1 MTENQ
6 NRLSEA
12 VVTDALDALSW
23 KDLRDHLGALT
34 LDADSAERLVGIV
47 LRSRSLVFRYPG
59 KISKRTAII
68 AGIVAKVRADLG
80 DENADEVARRL
91 TVFEMIDEGYAGIR
105 ALIDGLPLAA
115 RPKTEMIA
123 AYLAY
128 AARTWANLRRQIE
141 AASPATRV
149 GGSIV
154 LSTDDGDRFG
164 ADAMTSLLIDL
175 LGMNVTLAAYQ
186 GKWFDADDLIRLPEL
201 PVAAETDIALAGAA
215 DGTALAWQQWQ
226 LVEERCRYL
235 EGSLARRTSTDE
247 DGVPAGSNIF
257 VHEPGLIEW
266 EVLDTVANERLGDRL
281 RQTFHEMW
289 IRTNLPTVG
298 RGVSP
303 GAPMPPAGYVSPQ
316 EMHSVVMLSEYLGIN
331 VATHPAELGGLR
343 LCEWMRGFAV
353 LQQLAN
359 DRLDPEGN
367 AEKAAFSRFEVTG
380 LEDVLRQ
387 NGLAGGKARKFI
399 DHASFAKSSRD
410 LYDAPIIRST
420 GDWCLL
426 AVPAL
431 SEALLLRLV
440 LSTLANK
447 RLDVVGKG
455 EAFEEQFRASIA
467 AQGLPIHHF
476 EARRDGE
483 TYEYDAVVPWG
494 SYLFVFEC
502 KNRALSG
509 TNPIASSN
517 FLRSAMDHIEQ
528 VQRLAEALKTHPD
541 ILVEHVPEK
550 CDGLTIVPVVLS
562 SMPFSIGGD
571 VDGVYFSDAASIGR
585 FFQERHSFVS
595 RLHEVAGVKVL
606 HRVATHSQWS
616 GDEPTPEDLIRHLE
630 KPLQFRVLLPHMEV
644 RPIGFQIG
652 PHLYAQTPVVRR
664 KEMTMESM
672 AGTAGL
678 KAEAIE
684 AEMARVAENA
694 IEPLRAKL
702 ERAAGDG
709 ADPDG

>member
-1 MTENQ
+1 MTGHQ
-6 NRLSEA
+6 DRLSEA
-12 VVTDALDALSW
+12 AVTDALDALSW
-23 KDLRDHLGALT
+23 KDLRDHLDALT
-34 LDADSAERLVGIV
+34 LDAGSTERLVGIA

-59 KISKRTAII
+59 KIAKRAAIV

-80 DENADEVARRL
+80 DESADEVATRL
-91 TVFEMIDEGYAGIR
+91 AVFERIDEGYAGIR

-128 AARTWANLRRQIE
+128 AAKAWADLRRQIE
-141 AASPATRV
+141 EAQSAVRV
-149 GGSIV
+149 GGSVV

-164 ADAMTSLLIDL
+164 ADAMTSLRINL
-175 LGMNVTLAAYQ
+175 LSMNVTLAAYQ
-186 GKWFDADDLIRLPEL
+186 GKWFDKDDLVRLPEL
-201 PVAAETDIALAGAA
+201 PFARETDVALAGEA

-235 EGSLARRTSTDE
+235 EGSLERRASKDE
-247 DGVPAGSNIF
+247 DGVPTGSDILF
-257 VHEPGLIEW
+257 HRPGMINW
-266 EVLDTVANERLGDRL
+266 ELLDTVANERLGDRL
-281 RQTFHEMW
+281 HQTFLEMW
-289 IRTNLPTVG
+289 ATTNLPTVG
-298 RGVSP
+298 QGVSP
-303 GAPMPPAGYVSPQ
+303 GAPMPPAGYVSPH
-316 EMHSVVMLSEYLGIN
+316 ELHSAVMLSEYLGIN
-331 VATHPAELGGLR
+331 VATHPIELGGLR

-359 DRLDPEGN
+359 DRLEAEGDV
-367 AEKAAFSRFEVTG
+367 EEAAFSRFEVAD
-380 LEDVLRQ
+380 LEDVLRR
-387 NGLAGGKARKFI
+387 NGLAGGKARRFI
-399 DHASFAKSSRD
+399 DHASFARSSRD
-410 LYDAPIIRST
+410 LYDAPIIRSA

-447 RLDVVGKG
+447 GLDVVGKG
-455 EAFEEQFRASIA
+455 EAFERQFRASIA
-467 AQGLPIHHF
+467 AQGLPVHNF
-476 EARRDGE
+476 EARRNGE
-483 TYEYDAVVPWG
+483 TYEFDAVVPWG

-517 FLRSAMDHIEQ
+517 FLRSALDHISQ
-528 VQRLAEALKTHPD
+528 VQRLTAALETYPD
-541 ILVEHVPEK
+541 ILVEHVRED

-595 RLHEVAGVKVL
+595 RLHEVAGVKVM
-606 HRVATHSQWS
+606 HRVALHSQWS
-616 GDEPTPEDLIRHLE
+616 GDEPTPEDLIEHL
-630 KPLQFRVLLPHMEV
+630 KNPLQFRVLLPHMEV

-652 PHLYAQTPVVRR
+652 PHLYAHTTVVRR

-678 KAEAIE
+678 TAEAIE
-684 AEMARVAENA
+684 AEMARFSKEA
-694 IEPLRAKL
+694 IEPLRAQM
-702 ERAAGDG
+702 EETAGNGARAEV
-709 ADPDG
+709 

>member
-1 MTENQ
+1 M
-6 NRLSEA
+6 SEA
-12 VVTDALDALSW
+12 IVTDAIDALSW
-23 KDLRDHLGALT
+23 KDLRDHFDALT

-59 KISKRTAII
+59 KVAKRA
-68 AGIVAKVRADLG
+68 AIVAGVVAKIRADLG
-80 DENADEVARRL
+80 DENADGVARRL
-91 TVFEMIDEGYAGIR
+91 AVFEMIDEGYAGIR

-115 RPKTEMIA
+115 RPRTEMIA

-128 AARTWANLRRQIE
+128 AAKAWADLRRQIE
-141 AASPATRV
+141 EAPPATRV
-149 GGSIV
+149 GGSVV
-154 LSTDDGDRFG
+154 LSTDYGDRFG
-164 ADAMTSLLIDL
+164 ADAMTSVLVGL

-186 GKWFDADDLIRLPEL
+186 GKWFDGDDLVRLPEL
-201 PVAAETDIALAGAA
+201 PIAAEADVVLAGAA

-235 EGSLARRTSTDE
+235 QGSLARRASTDE
-247 DGVPAGSNIF
+247 DGVPAGSEIF
-257 VHEPGLIEW
+257 VHEPGLVEW
-266 EVLDTVANERLGDRL
+266 ELLDTVANERLGDRL
-281 RQTFHEMW
+281 RQTFQEMW
-289 IRTNLPTVG
+289 IKTNLPTVG

-331 VATHPAELGGLR
+331 VATHSAELGGLR

-359 DRLDPEGN
+359 DRLEAGGDE
-367 AEKAAFSRFEVTG
+367 EEAAFPRFEVTD
-380 LEDVLRQ
+380 LEDMLRR
-387 NGLAGGKARKFI
+387 NGLAGGKAGRFI

-410 LYDAPIIRST
+410 LYDAPIIRGA

-455 EAFEEQFRASIA
+455 EAFEEQFRTSIA
-467 AQGLPIHHF
+467 TQGLPVYHF
-476 EARRDGE
+476 EARRDGK
-483 TYEYDAVVPWG
+483 TYEYDAVVPW
-494 SYLFVFEC
+494 SSHLFVFEC

-517 FLRSAMDHIEQ
+517 FLRSALDHIAQ
-528 VQRLAEALKTHPD
+528 VQRLAAALKAHPD
-541 ILVEHVPEK
+541 ILVEHVPED
-550 CDGLTIVPVVLS
+550 CSGLTIVPVVLS

-571 VDGVYFSDAASIGR
+571 IDGVYFSDAASIGR
-585 FFQERHSFVS
+585 FFQERYSFTS

-652 PHLYAQTPVVRR
+652 SHLYAHTPVVRR

-672 AGTAGL
+672 AETAGL
-678 KAEAIE
+678 TAEAIE
-684 AEMARVAENA
+684 AEMARVAEEA

-702 ERAAGDG
+702 EEPPGNGDG
-709 ADPDG
+709 ADVEG